1 MRYLFGFVCLLALAV
16 MGCSE
21 TSGTGGSGGSAGS
34 GGTGGDGV
42 PIKSGLWLGGNPAS
56 NADGTPFDT
65 GWAICFDV
73 NEDGTALALSTDCDI
88 DEDDD
93 EAYFL
98 EISWKEDVGKNG
110 SGEPCSD
117 GVGVG
122 TSFVNSGFES
132 PTLAIENNSFEIRG
146 SAAAGEGLWIVEG
159 TFDGDVATGTAI
171 WALPLG
177 MGIPFCELEGEWTA
191 SAPVCSS
198 ASGGCL

>member
-1 MRYLFGFVCLLALAV
+1 MRYLFGFLFVCALGLMPLV
-16 MGCSE
+16 GCSE
-21 TSGTGGSGGSAGS
+21 TAGEGGSGGSV
-34 GGTGGDGV
+34 GDGGAGGSA
-42 PIKSGLWLGGNPAS
+42 PIKSGVWLGGDPGS
-56 NADGTPFDT
+56 NIDGTPFDT
-65 GWAICFDV
+65 GWAICFNV

-110 SGEPCSD
+110 SGEPCRD

-122 TSFVNSGFES
+122 TSFVNSGVES
-132 PTLAIENNSFEIRG
+132 PTLAIENNSFAIRG

-171 WALPLG
+171 WVLPLG
-177 MGIPFCELEGEWTA
+177 MGIGPSCELEGEWTA
-191 SAPVCSS
+191 SAP
-198 ASGGCL
+198 GGP

>member
-1 MRYLFGFVCLLALAV
+1 MRYLFGFLCVCALGV
-16 MGCSE
+16 MPLVGCSE
-21 TSGTGGSGGSAGS
+21 TT
-34 GGTGGDGV
+34 GDGV

-65 GWAICFDV
+65 GWAICFNV
-73 NEDGTALALSTDCDI
+73 NEDGTALGLSADCDI

-110 SGEPCSD
+110 GGEPCSD

-122 TSFVNSGFES
+122 MSFVNSGVES
-132 PTLAIENNSFEIRG
+132 PTLAIENNSFAI
-146 SAAAGEGLWIVEG
+146 AAAGEGLWLVEG

-171 WALPLG
+171 WVLPLG
-177 MGIPFCELEGEWTA
+177 MGNPPSCELEGEWTA
-191 SAPVCSS
+191 SAP
-198 ASGGCL
+198 GGP